1 MPVRARGNRPLEW
14 AMAAPPRLS
23 CHTHVFYPMATSLP
37 PAACLIFATRP
48 VYLPRDIFAR
58 TADYPS
64 PPRVRGGR
72 AQHNPGYLRLWVA
85 GVPVAVVAS
94 WVSAAAAYL

>member
-1 MPVRARGNRPLEW
+1 MSHTRVLPHGNEPFPCRVLDLCYSSRLF
-14 AMAAPPRLS
+14 APR
-23 CHTHVFYPMATSLP
+23 Y
-37 PAACLIFATRP
+37 
-48 VYLPRDIFAR
+48 IFAR

-94 WVSAAAAYL
+94 WVSAAATCM